1 MKKLLEIFSFF
12 IIAILLVSCTSFTR
26 NEQTARTEFIR
37 IENSQQVGQTFLS
50 RFDGL
55 QGISVFL
62 KPIQAD
68 SGEITL
74 NLFSEQISSEPI
86 HKSSLLLTDISTP
99 GFYTFT
105 FPPLRQSTN
114 QDYFFNLSINEPGV
128 IETGSAPGNSY
139 LSGAQYIDGLAQ
151 NSQSAFRLDYAP
163 GLALWGLI
171 QSGFNWF
178 GFLIVGLLLL
188 SIPGTAALMWLYPLW
203 SSMDW
208 ISKLGLTLGIGL
220 AFYPVLFLWT
230 DAVGIQLGRL
240 NALLLPLL
248 GTILIVIK
256 KVLDAKESNSKGFSF
271 FGKRDDQ
278 TDNNQSSQFNWANLI
293 PDLVF
298 LVIIAFIVFTR
309 FWPVRNLDAPM
320 WGDSYQHTMITQLLV
335 DNGGLFTNWEPYA
348 QLGSFT
354 YHFGFHSIAASMHW
368 LTNLDIIQ
376 TNLWTGQLL
385 NIFAIIALYPLAVAI
400 GKNRWA
406 GVIAVLIAGLISP
419 MPMLYANWGR
429 YTQLAGQ
436 IILPAIIV
444 VLWSNLNSKQVN
456 LRWQSLVWFGLAGLA
471 LTHYRVTIFMPLFYV
486 SYFLFQFR
494 KSGAFQLIK
503 RIVIHLVGVVILLI
517 PWIMR
522 IFEGS
527 LPDIFGAQ
535 ISTAASQVS
544 QASQQLNSIGN
555 ITSYLPFYVWVL
567 LLFSIIW
574 GVWKR
579 NRESNIF
586 IVWWLFILLAANP
599 QWLRLPGTGILTNF
613 AVFIAAYIP
622 TSVMI
627 GSGLAG
633 VLNELKLFLP
643 EMEADKS
650 EFGSDVR
657 SRNKVYWT
665 IFFSIIMILIS
676 IWFVRPRT
684 RDIRPME
691 HALLTRPD
699 VNAGMWINQNL
710 SQNAKFLVNSFFA
723 YGGTLVVGSDG
734 GWWLPLITTRQSSQ
748 PPLTYGSETGLDP
761 GYVEFTNSLVALIE
775 EKGIDHPD
783 VLAELEKRGFTHIYL
798 GQQQGQVNANSPP
811 LLDLNKLMESPN
823 FELIYN
829 QDRVRIFNIVRGE
842 G

>member
-26 NEQTARTEFIR
+26 IEQTARTEFIR
-37 IENSQQVGQTFLS
+37 IEDSQQVGQTFLS

-68 SGEITL
+68 SGEVTL
-74 NLFSEQISSEPI
+74 DLFSEQISSEPI
-86 HKSSLLLTDISTP
+86 RKSSLLLTDISTP

-105 FPPLRQSTN
+105 FPPLRRSTN
-114 QDYFFNLSINEPGV
+114 QGYFFNLSINGPGV

-151 NSQSAFRLDYAP
+151 NSQSSFRLDYAP

-171 QSGFNWF
+171 QSGLNWL
-178 GFLIVGLLLL
+178 GILIIGLLLL
-188 SIPGTAALMWLYPLW
+188 SIPGTAALMWLYPPW
-203 SSMDW
+203 SSIDW

-230 DAVGIQLGRL
+230 NAVGIQLGRL

-278 TDNNQSSQFNWANLI
+278 TNNNQSSQFNWANLI

-298 LVIIAFIVFTR
+298 LVIIALIVFTR

-354 YHFGFHSIAASMHW
+354 YHFGFHSIAASIHW

-486 SYFLFQFR
+486 SYLLFQFR

-503 RIVIHLVGVVILLI
+503 RIFIHLVGVVILLI

-527 LPDIFGAQ
+527 LPNIFGAQ

-622 TSVMI
+622 ASVMI

-633 VLNELKLFLP
+633 VLNEQKLFPP
-643 EMEADKS
+643 EIEADKS

-665 IFFSIIMILIS
+665 IFFSIIMILFS

-699 VNAGMWINQNL
+699 VNAGIWIDQNL
-710 SQNAKFLVNSFFA
+710 SQDAKFLVNSFFA

-761 GYVEFTNSLVALIE
+761 GYVELTNSLVALIE

-783 VLAELEKRGFTHIYL
+783 VLAELEKQGFTHIYL
-798 GQQQGQVNANSPP
+798 GQQQGQVNAISPP
-811 LLDLNKLMESPN
+811 LLDLNELLESPN